1 MALLTS
7 GLRLSRCS
15 RVCILERV
23 NPTVLDLSFNRFIG
37 LQGADEPHLLRLP
50 ASERYLNHIGT
61 VHASALVALAEASS
75 GEFLLRHVGQVE
87 GIIPVV
93 RRLESKFR
101 KPAHGAV
108 TSSVTTKPE
117 LLDELRRDLAAK
129 GRALISIAVELHDQ
143 SGEHVLSATVDWFIA
158 KAS

>member
-75 GEFLLRHVGQVE
+75 GEFLPRHRGQRVAA
-87 GIIPVV
+87 
-93 RRLESKFR
+93 
-101 KPAHGAV
+101 PAHRPEGQSASAHRGAQV
-108 TSSVTTKPE
+108 
-117 LLDELRRDLAAK
+117 DEPPSAG
-129 GRALISIAVELHDQ
+129 GR
-143 SGEHVLSATVDWFIA
+143 
-158 KAS
+158 